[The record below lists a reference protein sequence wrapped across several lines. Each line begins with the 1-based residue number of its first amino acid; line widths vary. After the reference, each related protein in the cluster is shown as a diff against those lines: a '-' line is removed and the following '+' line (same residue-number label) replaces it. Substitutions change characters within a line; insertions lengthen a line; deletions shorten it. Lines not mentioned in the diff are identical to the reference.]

1 MGNARFYCCFH
12 SSYKI
17 KKPTHYTTRETHAT
31 HSHKPGT
38 RCTLDRKG
46 DTDSEMY
53 SHTGQEAGSASKT
66 GRLERCCSL
75 CGIRRLRELTER
87 PELVE
92 RHIVIGGLGF
102 SGGGRHG
109 FSGGGG
115 LDGGGL
121 NGGGVGP
128 PLAAVDLNSL
138 EGNCVNGLVRHGG
151 VGPHAA
157 TLSQQ

>member
-17 KKPTHYTTRETHAT
+17 KKPTHSTTRETHAT

-92 RHIVIGGLGF
+92 RHIV
-102 SGGGRHG
+102 
-109 FSGGGG
+109 
-115 LDGGGL
+115 LD
-121 NGGGVGP
+121 
-128 PLAAVDLNSL
+128 S
-138 EGNCVNGLVRHGG
+138 VNVR
-151 VGPHAA
+151 
-157 TLSQQ
+157 

>member
-17 KKPTHYTTRETHAT
+17 KKPTHSTTRETHAT

-92 RHIVIGGLGF
+92 RHIVLRVVLF
-102 SGGGRHG
+102 QSGIRRRRETERPELVERHIV
-109 FSGGGG
+109 
-115 LDGGGL
+115 LD
-121 NGGGVGP
+121 
-128 PLAAVDLNSL
+128 S
-138 EGNCVNGLVRHGG
+138 VNVR
-151 VGPHAA
+151 
-157 TLSQQ
+157 